1 MSSQRLGQH
10 STSCHGIDGMED
22 ISQQIRT
29 LQLGQVRPSRAK
41 RAVDFSALAAMMGL
55 GTAGTQALH
64 DVVFL
69 CVDCEAYEWAQ
80 HKVTEVGVAVLDTR
94 RLEQNG
100 SCPDLTSIAGLM
112 EHAHFRPVE
121 YSNLV
126 NRRFVKGCPNSYGF
140 GQSTWIRLADAP
152 QLLARIFCDPSK
164 LSRAAAFNTSW
175 PEQRNVVL
183 VGHGLANDESY
194 IRQLGFDMQDVSNII
209 GYADTQRLAGVNM
222 IALVKVLKGMGIHA
236 VNLHNAGNDSAYTLQ
251 ALMRMVIAEN
261 GRPGSVEK
269 LLRQIKA
276 KPPRG
281 VHEFAASRVSLGR
294 KLLSR
299 GGETWRSTASAKG
312 AAQQDGYC
320 KA

>member
-1 MSSQRLGQH
+1 
-10 STSCHGIDGMED
+10 
-22 ISQQIRT
+22 
-29 LQLGQVRPSRAK
+29 
-41 RAVDFSALAAMMGL
+41 
-55 GTAGTQALH
+55 
-64 DVVFL
+64 
-69 CVDCEAYEWAQ
+69 
-80 HKVTEVGVAVLDTR
+80 
-94 RLEQNG
+94 
-100 SCPDLTSIAGLM
+100 M

-152 QLLARIFCDPSK
+152 QLLARIFSDLSK
-164 LSRAAAFNTSW
+164 LSRAAEFNTPW

-194 IRQLGFDMQDVSNII
+194 IRQLRFDMQDVSNII

-222 IALVKVLKGMGIHA
+222 IALAKVL
-236 VNLHNAGNDSAYTLQ
+236 T

-276 KPPRG
+276 KPPEVYTNLPRAEYLWGGSCSPGEERRG
-281 VHEFAASRVSLGR
+281 
-294 KLLSR
+294 
-299 GGETWRSTASAKG
+299 
-312 AAQQDGYC
+312 AQQRQPRAQRNKMAIAKHDSS
-320 KA
+320 AA

>member
-1 MSSQRLGQH
+1 
-10 STSCHGIDGMED
+10 
-22 ISQQIRT
+22 
-29 LQLGQVRPSRAK
+29 
-41 RAVDFSALAAMMGL
+41 
-55 GTAGTQALH
+55 
-64 DVVFL
+64 
-69 CVDCEAYEWAQ
+69 
-80 HKVTEVGVAVLDTR
+80 
-94 RLEQNG
+94 
-100 SCPDLTSIAGLM
+100 M

-152 QLLARIFCDPSK
+152 QLLARIFSDLSK
-164 LSRAAAFNTSW
+164 LSRAAEFNTPW

-194 IRQLGFDMQDVSNII
+194 IRQLRFDMQDVSNII

-222 IALVKVLKGMGIHA
+222 IALAKVLTGMGIHA

-276 KPPRG
+276 KPPEVYTNLPRAEYLWGGSCSPGEERRG
-281 VHEFAASRVSLGR
+281 
-294 KLLSR
+294 
-299 GGETWRSTASAKG
+299 
-312 AAQQDGYC
+312 AQQRQPRAQRNKMAIAKHDSS
-320 KA
+320 AA